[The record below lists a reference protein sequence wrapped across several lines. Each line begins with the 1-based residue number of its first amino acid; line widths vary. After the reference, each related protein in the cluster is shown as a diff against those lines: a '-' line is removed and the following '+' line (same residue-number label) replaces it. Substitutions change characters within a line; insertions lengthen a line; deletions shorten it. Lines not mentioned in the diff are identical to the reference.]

1 MQEGRWSE
9 KDGGRRE
16 EVQGKT
22 RMTTRITTL
31 TATTMLHSL
40 TESTLQTRTHEK
52 SEGGVHPSLC
62 ARSFPVLYPPGVDH
76 HHSGY

>member
-1 MQEGRWSE
+1 MQEGGWSE
-9 KDGGRRE
+9 KEGGRRE

-22 RMTTRITTL
+22 RMTTTITTL

-52 SEGGVHPSLC
+52 SQGDVHDEGAAVILG
-62 ARSFPVLYPPGVDH
+62 
-76 HHSGY
+76 